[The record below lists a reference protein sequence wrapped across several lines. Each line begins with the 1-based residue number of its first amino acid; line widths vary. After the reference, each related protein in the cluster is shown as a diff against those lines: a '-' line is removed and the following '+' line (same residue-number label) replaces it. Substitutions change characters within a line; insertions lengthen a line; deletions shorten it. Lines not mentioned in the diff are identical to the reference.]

1 MKQIFTLFISSLL
14 ATTPLTLSAQWSLS
28 GNSTTGNE
36 WLGTTNY
43 SPLLFKTNNIER
55 ANFGANGGFNIGS
68 PGTPNSLNIYGKD
81 VNGSS
86 SPVYINS
93 DVLGMTWGY
102 QVGRTQGKM
111 IRLNQGPNNLN
122 GGANFYD
129 IGIGKDTCLYF
140 SNHGQPGYGVLRKR
154 MIVISPEDRVGIN
167 LDTDAEMTGGG
178 DKPTANF
185 HTRGTVRHQDLPSG
199 SGMAVVIDAQGNL
212 YRASGYDS
220 ALQRAEALQTEV
232 DTLRK
237 QLADLKAVVDKL
249 SAGLVGVVASD
260 DPLLQQNAPNP
271 FTATT
276 VIKYVLKEEHKKAA
290 IVITDHRGQVVKTYD
305 ITGRQGI
312 GSLTVEGDNLVQ
324 GLYFYTLIIDGR
336 KVDSKKMQLTR

>member
-1 MKQIFTLFISSLL
+1 
-14 ATTPLTLSAQWSLS
+14 
-28 GNSTTGNE
+28 
-36 WLGTTNY
+36 
-43 SPLLFKTNNIER
+43 
-55 ANFGANGGFNIGS
+55 
-68 PGTPNSLNIYGKD
+68 
-81 VNGSS
+81 
-86 SPVYINS
+86 
-93 DVLGMTWGY
+93 MTWGY

-111 IRLNQGPNNLN
+111 LRFNQGPNNLN

-140 SNHGQPGYGVLRKR
+140 SDHGQPGYGVLHKR
-154 MIVISPEDRVGIN
+154 MIVITPDDKVGIN
-167 LDTDAEMTGGG
+167 MNSDADMTGAGE
-178 DKPTANF
+178 KPTANF
-185 HTRGTVRHQDLPSG
+185 HTKGTVRHQDLPTG
-199 SGMAVVIDAQGNL
+199 SGTAVVIDANGNL
-212 YRASGYDS
+212 YRGTAT
-220 ALQRAEALQTEV
+220 LQREEALQAEV

-276 VIKYVLKEEHKKAA
+276 VIKYVLREEHKKAS
-290 IVITDHRGQVVKTYD
+290 IVITDHKGQVVKAYD
-305 ITGRQGI
+305 ITGRQGL

-324 GLYFYTLIIDGR
+324 GIYFYTLIIDGR